1 MLHTWALV
9 LGLHLWLC
17 GTVPPG
23 PDTPFTYIMYN
34 TITRLPAKG
43 FVGARGW
50 NNVKKNIFLF
60 PICLIVN
67 TKSGHF
73 GPKIK
78 QYI

>member
-9 LGLHLWLC
+9 FGLHLWLC

-23 PDTPFTYIMYN
+23 PLHAGHIYYVEYDNKFTCKRIC
-34 TITRLPAKG
+34 
-43 FVGARGW
+43 RGPGG
-50 NNVKKNIFLF
+50 NNVKFFF
-60 PICLIVN
+60 PIFYLFN